1 MGFTL
6 YVFDCRKY
14 RRTEEIKKI
23 FLQTKK
29 NILSLDPPTSER
41 RSMLLP
47 LLLLTSSWVPLAS
60 CFECTFSE
68 EKGDGASDRWDL
80 IGRHRSRD
88 QMRTSHWPPPGRA
101 PSPRTCGTGR
111 TTAST
116 SGSTGR
122 SSRRTGRSSARW
134 WPTSRTTPASPSWR
148 RSGGAIS
155 TSPSPPTSRTTASTA
170 TTWASS
176 ARSKMAGPSDPL
188 LFAPKVTIIYLYFT
202 VSAQISY
209 PKMEINCP
217 MPT

>member
-1 MGFTL
+1 M
-6 YVFDCRKY
+6 
-14 RRTEEIKKI
+14 KKTGNI
-23 FLQTKK
+23 FIDK
-29 NILSLDPPTSER
+29 NILILDPPSER

-68 EKGDGASDRWDL
+68 EKGDGASDRWAL

-116 SGSTGR
+116 SGSTVR
-122 SSRRTGRSSARW
+122 WSRRTGRSSARW

-148 RSGGAIS
+148 RSGGATS
-155 TSPSPPTSRTTASTA
+155 TSPSPRTSRTTASTA

-188 LFAPKVTIIYLYFT
+188 LFVPKVTILSTFFYPYLDILQFQT
-202 VSAQISY
+202 AQISNSIIDNDNY
-209 PKMEINCP
+209 ASL
-217 MPT
+217 